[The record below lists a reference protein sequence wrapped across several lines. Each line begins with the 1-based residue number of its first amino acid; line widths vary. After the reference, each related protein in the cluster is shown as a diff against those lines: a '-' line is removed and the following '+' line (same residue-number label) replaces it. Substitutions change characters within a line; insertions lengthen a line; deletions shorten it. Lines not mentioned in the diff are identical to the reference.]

1 MSLIRRTVTR
11 WCSQHAWLL
20 TSLLMIGCA
29 TPSLLMLGDRSSR
42 DLARTLSK
50 PPPEPLKVKA
60 NTSGLTFLE
69 RENEEVRDRFRGHL
83 ESLVRDEHFSTA
95 RTWVHRYPEVALE
108 VLRSSALESPD
119 DPTLAI
125 VAAGYDELI
134 REGKLGS
141 MAFGWSELIRNRQSG
156 MREHQPYVDARKKT
170 LQFLEQGEVELAVE
184 VPLVALAEP
193 LEPPLK
199 IDARRLHATAHFL
212 TGRTG
217 EAIRAL
223 EEGIELATKHDP
235 REGAELSLWL
245 SDAYRREER
254 HAEATQAWQRAVLAG
269 GELLARRQP
278 IRDPNF
284 WDRASFLRPVDQT
297 WPQAVEPALWTASGL
312 THSRNL
318 PNHYGTPGGDLPS
331 FDPRL
336 VDVAVWTCIGQ
347 WRLDR
352 GEADAALVALKKS
365 ETLANDRQLGDQ
377 VRLCQARAM
386 YQLEQIGAATAIL
399 VGLSQSETEAVA
411 RASTALLGSIKL
423 QTGHSTLGLRMLKRA
438 LDSDVEWPGRAEAEA
453 DLGLAW
459 LMAGDETQGLRWLQT
474 ARRRFESAGDYESLA
489 RTLYNEREYW
499 KSTKQQKK
507 ASEPAEQLAALE
519 KRGEA
524 TLR

>member
-1 MSLIRRTVTR
+1 MLLIRRAVTR
-11 WCSQHAWLL
+11 WCGQHAWLL

-42 DLARTLSK
+42 DLARAISK

-69 RENEEVRDRFRGHL
+69 PENEEMRDRFRGHL

-95 RTWVHRYPEVALE
+95 RVWVQRYPEVALE
-108 VLRSSALESPD
+108 LLRASALESPE
-119 DPTLAI
+119 DPTLAV
-125 VAAGYDELI
+125 VAAGYDELTGG
-134 REGKLGS
+134 GKPSSTTL
-141 MAFGWSELIRNRQSG
+141 GWSELLKNRQSG
-156 MREHQPYVDARKKT
+156 MRAHQPYADARKEM
-170 LQFLEQGEVELAVE
+170 LRLLEEGELEGAGRIPLVELAE
-184 VPLVALAEP
+184 S

-199 IDARRLHATAHFL
+199 IDARRLQATAHFL
-212 TGRTG
+212 AGRTD
-217 EAIRAL
+217 EAIRSL
-223 EEGIELATKHDP
+223 EVGVELARKHDP

-245 SDAYRREER
+245 SDAYRRGER

-269 GELLARRQP
+269 GELLAGRQAV
-278 IRDPNF
+278 RDPNF

-297 WPQAVEPALWTASGL
+297 WPAAVEPHLWSASRLSQSQGPAHQQVPTGEVPL
-312 THSRNL
+312 AV
-318 PNHYGTPGGDLPS
+318 
-331 FDPRL
+331 DPRQA
-336 VDVAVWTCIGQ
+336 DVAVWTCIGQ
-347 WRLDR
+347 WRLER
-352 GEADAALVALKKS
+352 GEADAALAALKKAES
-365 ETLANDRQLGDQ
+365 MSNDRYLGDQ
-377 VRLCQARAM
+377 VRLSQARAM

-423 QTGHSTLGLRMLKRA
+423 QTGHSALGLRMLKRA
-438 LDSDVEWPGRAEAEA
+438 LDADIEWPGRAEAEA

-459 LMAGDETQGLRWLQT
+459 LMAGDEAQGLRWLQT

-519 KRGEA
+519 KRGEVS
-524 TLR
+524 LR